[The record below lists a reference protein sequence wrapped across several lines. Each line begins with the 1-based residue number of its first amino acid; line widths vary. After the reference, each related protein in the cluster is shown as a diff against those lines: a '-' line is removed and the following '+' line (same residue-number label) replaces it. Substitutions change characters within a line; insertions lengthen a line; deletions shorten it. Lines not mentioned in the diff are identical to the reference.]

1 MNNGNNKISFN
12 LFKWIVGG
20 LLGLLVVII
29 STYFFS
35 QIGMLQKTDAEIKE
49 YTVKVEANEESHYQ
63 QLIKKVDDI
72 SQRLANIEGVLGV
85 KKK

>member
-1 MNNGNNKISFN
+1 
-12 LFKWIVGG
+12 
-20 LLGLLVVII
+20 
-29 STYFFS
+29 
-35 QIGMLQKTDAEIKE
+35 MLQKTDAEIKE

-63 QLIKKVDDI
+63 QLVKKVDDI